1 LKSTR
6 VVNLRLY
13 WQLDA
18 AWWLIEQQAIN
29 DFLLAARSQFGH
41 IKAQTFSFPFSRLFS
56 ANFSS
61 LLIIQSLPNM
71 IKLPF
76 Q

>member
-1 LKSTR
+1 
-6 VVNLRLY
+6 LRLY

-18 AWWLIEQQAIN
+18 AWRLIEQQTKE
-29 DFLLAARSQFGH
+29 FVLAARSQFGH
-41 IKAQTFSFPFSRLFS
+41 IKQNFFLSRLFS

-61 LLIIQSLPNM
+61 LLMIQSLPNM
-71 IKLPF
+71 IQLPI